1 MTKVIFT
8 FRTLRSL
15 VGSLQSTVGSRQ
27 SAGFGLPSSD
37 FRLPSSKAISTL
49 AFLFILLVSQ
59 TATAQVASLYP
70 PNPSINETVILTF
83 NSNTGNKALANYG
96 GTVYLHT
103 GAITERS
110 LDGGDWKHVIGNW
123 GEADERVKMKSIG
136 NGLHTFQFEI
146 NSFYDLQPDEVVQ
159 QLAFVFRSEN
169 GAKVGKTKD
178 NEDVFL
184 PVNGYKPPVKG
195 ERKYKFD
202 SRKYVSHLLRDSVLD
217 ILTTDGIT
225 RIIPYSPNI
234 IEVQHYAQS
243 IITPDSSDA
252 VILVS
257 QYPYIKIF
265 DNENWLRLRTVSLT
279 VSIHKDPYY
288 VVFVYDGDTILEEE
302 KGFFSR
308 SDTDGLRFKIKD
320 NEKIYGLGER
330 ANGLNLVGSKYNLY
344 NRPKY
349 GYEIGAKNLNYS
361 VPLVVSSNKY
371 LLLFDN
377 PQKGYADI
385 GETEPGVF
393 EWAAIGGLMK
403 YFVVAGKDY
412 KSISRDYAKLTG
424 TQPLPPRW
432 VLGNLQS
439 RMAYRTQ
446 YETDS
451 IVKLMQEN
459 DFPLDAII
467 LDFYWFGDSIHGTM
481 GRLNWYKPSWPEPE
495 KMIADFKSKG
505 VKTILITEPYILDSL
520 ENFKIADKLGILA
533 LDSNGNSYVNKE
545 FYFGDGALIDIFK
558 PKAGQWFWKQYVKQ
572 MDIGVAG
579 WWGDLGE
586 PENHPADQI
595 HVAGTADEVHN
606 IYGHYWHKMI
616 FENFRKDYPDRRL
629 FNLNRAGFAGS
640 QRYSIYPWTGDVS
653 RSWGGLQA
661 QLPLLIHMSLSGLP
675 FIHSDAG
682 GFAQGAK
689 DDELY
694 TRWLQMACFSP
705 ILRPH
710 GSGIP
715 SEPVYFNDTTRKIVR
730 NFMKLRYK
738 LLPYIYTLAAEA
750 NLHGYPIVRPLFYE
764 FPLDT
769 TSYNI
774 MNEYMFGDEMLVAPV
789 VESQQKTKEVY
800 LPSGAEWYNFWTN
813 EVYKG
818 GSWINVDLTLETIPI
833 FIKAGATIPMTNAV
847 NSTDD
852 YSTEELTLKYYY
864 DPSLLDN
871 SYSMFE
877 DDGKTFGSIEKN
889 EYELITIERKHIDN
903 NLTEYK
909 ITGTGEGYKDQPTV
923 RKIKLELIGL
933 QDNLDVTF
941 ELNNIQLENHPPPYQ
956 STNGYYYDSKS
967 EKWIINFT
975 WNGEDIIIKQKR

>member
-1 MTKVIFT
+1 MKTTSQII
-8 FRTLRSL
+8 RSSIL
-15 VGSLQSTVGSRQ
+15 NN
-27 SAGFGLPSSD
+27 SASGFMLPITN
-37 FRLPSSKAISTL
+37 LLIKLIPTI
-49 AFLFILLVSQ
+49 ILLLTLLTSQ
-59 TATAQVASLYP
+59 TFQAQTAWLYP
-70 PNPSINETVILTF
+70 PNPSVNDSVILTF
-83 NSNTGNKALANYG
+83 NSNTGNKALANYD

-123 GEADERVKMKSIG
+123 GEADEQVRMKSIG
-136 NGLHTFQFEI
+136 NGLHIFKFVIT
-146 NSFYDLQPDEVVQ
+146 SFYDLQPDEIIQ
-159 QLAFVFRSEN
+159 QVAFVFRSEN
-169 GAKVGKTKD
+169 GAKVGKTKN
-178 NEDVFL
+178 NEDIFL
-184 PVNGYKPPVKG
+184 PVNGYKPCVESEK
-195 ERKYKFD
+195 KYKFD
-202 SRKYVSHLLRDSVLD
+202 NRKYISHLLRDSVLD
-217 ILTTDGIT
+217 ILTSDGIT

-234 IEVQHYAQS
+234 IEVKHYAQS
-243 IITPDSSDA
+243 IITPDSSSA
-252 VILVS
+252 AILTS
-257 QYPYIKIF
+257 QHPYIKVF
-265 DNENWLRLRTVSLT
+265 DSNNWLKLKTNNLSVA
-279 VSIHKDPYY
+279 IHKNPFYIA
-288 VVFVYDGDTILEEE
+288 FVIDGDTILEEE
-302 KGFFSR
+302 KGYFKR
-308 SDTDGLRFKIKD
+308 SDTDGLRFKIQN
-320 NEKIYGLGER
+320 NEKFYGLGER
-330 ANGLNLVGSKYNLY
+330 ANGLNLVGNKYNLY

-361 VPLVVSSNKY
+361 VPLIVSSKKY

-385 GETEPGVF
+385 GETEPGIF

-412 KSISRDYAKLTG
+412 KSISKDYAKLTG

-432 VLGNLQS
+432 ALGNLQS

-446 YETDS
+446 HETDS
-451 IVKLMQEN
+451 IVKLMQED

-481 GRLNWYKPSWPEPE
+481 GRLNWYKPSWPEPK
-495 KMIADFKSKG
+495 KMISDFKNKG

-520 ENFKIADKLGILA
+520 DNFKIADKLGILA
-533 LDSNGNSYVNKE
+533 LDTNGNSYVNKE
-545 FYFGDGALIDIFK
+545 FYFGDGALIDIFN
-558 PKAGQWFWKQYVKQ
+558 PKAGQWFWEQYVAQ

-606 IYGHYWHKMI
+606 IYGHYWHKML
-616 FENFRKDYPDRRL
+616 FENFRKYYPERRL

-730 NFMKLRYK
+730 DFMKLRYR

-750 NLHGYPIVRPLFYE
+750 TIHGYPIIRPLFYE
-764 FPLDT
+764 FPEDT

-774 MNEYMFGDEMLVAPV
+774 VNEYMFGDKLLVAPV
-789 VESQQKTKEVY
+789 IESQQKTKNIY
-800 LPSGAEWYNFWTN
+800 LPLGINWYDFWTN
-813 EVYKG
+813 KIYKG
-818 GSWINVDLTLETIPI
+818 GDWIKVDLNLKTIPI
-833 FIKAGATIPMTNAV
+833 FVKAGATIPMTKAV

-852 YSTEELTLKYYY
+852 YSTENLSLKYYY
-864 DPSLLDN
+864 DPNHTNN
-871 SYSMFE
+871 SYTMFE
-877 DDGKTFGSIEKN
+877 DNGSTFGSIEKN
-889 EYELITIERKHIDN
+889 EYELITIERSYIDD

-909 ITGTGEGYKDQPTV
+909 LKITGGEWEGQPDM
-923 RKIKLELIGL
+923 RNIQLELIGL
-933 QDNLDVTF
+933 DFNNKLSF
-941 ELNNIQLENHPPPYQ
+941 ELNNTKLENQKQPSQ

-967 EKWIINFT
+967 KKWIINFT
-975 WNGEDIIIKQKR
+975 WDGKEVIIKQKG